1 MMAGQPKRRELE
13 RQLDDEGRAEE
24 VWERIGN
31 GETLR
36 EIATTFNCS
45 RWMLQR
51 WIHAEPERERHYQ
64 EAKREGA
71 SAMVEEGK
79 TLLDEAD
86 EHSSGAVQKARFQA
100 DYRKWYAG
108 IIDRQ
113 TFGPP
118 EKRLQISG
126 DIGHWHLEALKA
138 YGTTDSLP
146 IPDGDAEVLKL
157 EAGDDPAETG

>member
-1 MMAGQPKRRELE
+1 
-13 RQLDDEGRAEE
+13 
-24 VWERIGN
+24 
-31 GETLR
+31 
-36 EIATTFNCS
+36 
-45 RWMLQR
+45 MLQR
-51 WIHAEPERERHYQ
+51 WIHAEPERERQYQ

-79 TLLDEAD
+79 TLLDDAD
-86 EHSSGAVQKARFQA
+86 ENSTGAVQKARFRA

-113 TFGPP
+113 TFGSP
-118 EKRLQISG
+118 EKRLRISG

-138 YGTTDSLP
+138 HGHTGAAA